1 MVHGSLGEKEAY
13 DSQVFIEFQVVYNME
28 GKST

>member
-1 MVHGSLGEKEAY
+1 MVHGSLGDEET
-13 DSQVFIEFQVVYNME
+13 DESQVLIELEVIHNME